1 MDEDIKAKILEK
13 WKNRAMDWHKKEL
26 AEEGQIGVDATEEE
40 SVNQELALV
49 RELKKIVLESNLDRK
64 SVYLTALATPE
75 HMLERGKTPP
85 NLPEVVKGLLRKGE
99 LKDKVL
105 DVTKKYKVGG
115 KSYFYLWGLDDERA
129 AGLY

>member
-1 MDEDIKAKILEK
+1 MDEDVKAKILEK
-13 WKNRAMDWHKKEL
+13 WKNKAIEWHKKEL

-49 RELKKIVLESNLDRK
+49 RELKRIVLESNLDRK

-75 HMLERGKTPP
+75 HMLERKKTPP
-85 NLPEVVKGLLRKGE
+85 NLPDVVRGLLRKGE

-105 DVTKKYKVGG
+105 EVTKKYKVGG

-129 AGLY
+129 SGLY

>member
-1 MDEDIKAKILEK
+1 MDEDVKAKILEK
-13 WKNRAMDWHKKEL
+13 WKNKAIEWHKKEL

-49 RELKKIVLESNLDRK
+49 RELKRIVLESSLDRK

-75 HMLERGKTPP
+75 HMLERKKTPP
-85 NLPEVVKGLLRKGE
+85 NLPDVVRGLLRKGE

-105 DVTKKYKVGG
+105 EVTKKYKVGG

-129 AGLY
+129 SGLY

>member
-1 MDEDIKAKILEK
+1 MGEDVKAKILEK
-13 WKNRAMDWHKKEL
+13 WKSKAIEWHKKEL

-49 RELKKIVLESNLDRK
+49 RELKRIVLESNLDRK

-75 HMLERGKTPP
+75 HMLERKKTPP
-85 NLPEVVKGLLRKGE
+85 NLPDVVRGLLRKGE
-99 LKDKVL
+99 LKSKVL
-105 DVTKKYKVGG
+105 EVTKKYKVGG

-129 AGLY
+129 SGLY